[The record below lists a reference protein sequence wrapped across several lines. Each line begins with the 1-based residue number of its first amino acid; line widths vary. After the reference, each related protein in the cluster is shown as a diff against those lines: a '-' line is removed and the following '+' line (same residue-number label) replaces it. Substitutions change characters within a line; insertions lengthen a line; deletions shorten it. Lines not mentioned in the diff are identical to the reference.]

1 MERSSKKQAEAKAA
15 AGEEKTVEQLILD
28 RKHGKYGVV
37 ALISFWAKELRKLEE
52 NRHTT
57 QAELLERAIREILS
71 ESVSLKEIEKRM
83 IAGASNDG
91 QDGAKSVFA
100 AAAKKKEARSAES

>member
-1 MERSSKKQAEAKAA
+1 MERSSKKHAEAKAA

-37 ALISFWAKELRKLEE
+37 ALISFWAKELRKQEE
-52 NRHTT
+52 NRHLT

-71 ESVSLKEIEKRM
+71 ETVSLKDIEKRM
-83 IAGASNDG
+83 MAGGADDG
-91 QDGAKSVFA
+91 KDGVGSVFA
-100 AAAKKKEARSAES
+100 AAGKKKQAES